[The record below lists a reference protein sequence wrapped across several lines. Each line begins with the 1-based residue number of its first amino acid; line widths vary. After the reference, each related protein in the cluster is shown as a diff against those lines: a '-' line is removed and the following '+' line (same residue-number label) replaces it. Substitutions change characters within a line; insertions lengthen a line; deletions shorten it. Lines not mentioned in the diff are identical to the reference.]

1 MDGWKRCA
9 LCVAVLITAP
19 DARAIAQDTSDV
31 SPYGWMWA
39 VSAGVPGWRT
49 EVFPQA
55 FTFGMNVT
63 DLNPSGIGGDFAVQF
78 APYALFYGALAVAAR
93 GGLGFPY
100 RVGRN
105 AFLIPSVGG
114 TALAAATGVGGG
126 ALVGGNAGMSIA
138 LGARRA
144 RTGLR
149 LGVTW
154 HMLQGLDEPFWL
166 LEVGAA
172 GMPSSAR

>member
-1 MDGWKRCA
+1 MDRWKRRVLCA
-9 LCVAVLITAP
+9 ALLITAP
-19 DARAIAQDTSDV
+19 ATRAIAQDTSDV

-63 DLNPSGIGGDFAVQF
+63 DLNPNGVGGDFAVQF

-93 GGLGFPY
+93 GGFGFPY

-114 TALAAATGVGGG
+114 TALVAATGVGGG
-126 ALVGGNAGMSIA
+126 ALVGGNAGLAIA
-138 LGARRA
+138 LGPRRA

-154 HMLQGLDEPFWL
+154 HLLEDLDEPLWL
-166 LEVGAA
+166 IEIGAA
-172 GMPSSAR
+172 SMPSGGR